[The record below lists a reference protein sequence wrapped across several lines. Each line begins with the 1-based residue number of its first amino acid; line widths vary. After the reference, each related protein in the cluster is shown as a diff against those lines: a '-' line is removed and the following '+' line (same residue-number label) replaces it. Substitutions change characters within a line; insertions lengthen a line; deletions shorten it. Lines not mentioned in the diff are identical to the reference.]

1 MSEPEDAA
9 SAEADEADEAEEEAN
24 EEEDAATPFE
34 LDVGMLAVSVLLI
47 VACVAMVMRLCK
59 SEINKTQTL
68 EDKYQQL
75 RKDRLRAAVYSKP

>member
-24 EEEDAATPFE
+24 EEEDAAIE